1 MQPIQFVTRRAR
13 RLPLSALN
21 RPRRAPFAGIRA
33 LLILTLVTWAAI
45 AALIWL
51 VIR

>member
-21 RPRRAPFAGIRA
+21 RPRRAPFAGLRA
-33 LLILTLVTWAAI
+33 LILLTVVTWAAI
-45 AALIWL
+45 AATVWL